1 MRALLVYRLPTGART
16 GRGEYSQQGDAM
28 AYKDLQAFLK
38 VLEKQNELKRIEV
51 PLDPYLEIAE
61 VTDRVSKSK
70 KGGSALL
77 FAQPKQG
84 KFPVLTNM
92 FGSYNRMHL
101 ALEVESLDA
110 FAADV
115 LEFIEI
121 EKPDGIIKKLKL
133 IPKLQR
139 LAHIFPK
146 EVSKAPCQDVVY
158 TGDDVDLGILPVLT
172 TWPEDAGPF
181 ITLPVVFT
189 KNPETGMRNV
199 GMYRMQ
205 VFDKNTTGMH
215 WHRHKGGAYHYHLA
229 EKLGKRLE
237 VAVAI
242 GPDPAVTY
250 SATAPLPDELDELLF
265 AGFLRKAPVELVK
278 CKTVDIEVPAN
289 SQFVLEGYVEPGE
302 RRREGPFGDHTGYY
316 SLADDYPVFHV
327 TALTHR
333 KDAIYPA
340 TLVGP
345 PPMEDCYM
353 GKATERI
360 FLPAIKRQ
368 LPEVVDMNLPL
379 EGVFHNLCFVSI
391 DKRYP
396 GQVRKVMYALWGLG
410 QMMFTKIIVV
420 VDKNVNVQNVS
431 EVLWRVGNN
440 VDPAAGSGRGGR
452 AAGRPGPCLAPGL
465 LRRQTGYRRHQK
477 RTEDGHHR
485 DWPDALTM
493 DPEGQG
499 ADQESLAQARIV
511 GGLVMA
517 VSRIV
522 VAMTGASGMP
532 YALRLLELLQAAP
545 EMETHLILSNAALKV
560 LELESA

>member
-1 MRALLVYRLPTGART
+1 
-16 GRGEYSQQGDAM
+16 M

-51 PLDPYLEIAE
+51 PLDSYLEIAE

-77 FAQPKQG
+77 FAQPKTG

-110 FAADV
+110 FASDV

-121 EKPDGIIKKLKL
+121 EKPDGLIKKLKL
-133 IPKLQR
+133 LPKLQR

-158 TGDDVDLGILPVLT
+158 TGDEVDLGILPVLT

-181 ITLPVVFT
+181 ITLPVIFT

-237 VAVAI
+237 MAVAI

-379 EGVFHNLCFVSI
+379 EGVFHNLCFVSV

-420 VDKNVNVQNVS
+420 VDKDVNVQNIS

-440 VDPAAGSGRGGR
+440 VDPRRDLVVLEGPLDALDHASPQAFYGGKLGID
-452 AAGRPGPCLAPGL
+452 ATKKGP
-465 LRRQTGYRRHQK
+465 
-477 RTEDGHHR
+477 EDGHHR
-485 DWPDALTM
+485 EWPDSLTM
-493 DPEGQG
+493 DPKVK
-499 ADQESLAQARIV
+499 ARIKDLWPKL
-511 GGLVMA
+511 GL
-517 VSRIV
+517 
-522 VAMTGASGMP
+522 
-532 YALRLLELLQAAP
+532 
-545 EMETHLILSNAALKV
+545 
-560 LELESA
+560 